1 MNDIFQVDRSLPI
14 PLYQQLVDSIR
25 AAIKTGQL
33 KDGQQLPT
41 VQELDLAR
49 GTIIRAYT
57 ELEQEG
63 LLEKVQGRGTFVRC
77 VPVSER
83 SRKERAMAAIDE
95 LLDTLD
101 GMGFS
106 AAEVTIF
113 LNLKLRERAEKESTV
128 KIALVECNPENL
140 SQIAKQLR
148 GIPNV
153 ELYSY
158 LMSSIVQ
165 YPYNLSEDL
174 DLILTTQA
182 HAEELARILPMKKR
196 VTTIALHL
204 STQSMVSLIKLN
216 PGDRVGILC
225 QSRQFGDLMLRAC
238 HFYAG
243 EVTVD
248 DPVVIDRTTSIAQYL
263 KDKQVV
269 VIPEDLET
277 HCSGEVLEQL
287 RDFSGQVIRC
297 AYELDRGSML
307 YLQEKCT
314 RIIKS
319 KTI

>member
-248 DPVVIDRTTSIAQYL
+248 DPVVIDRTTSIAQCL

>member
-1 MNDIFQVDRSLPI
+1 MNDIFQVDRSLPV

-25 AAIKTGQL
+25 AAIKKGQL

-83 SRKERAMAAIDE
+83 SRKERAMDAIDA
-95 LLDTLD
+95 LLDTLN

-106 AAEVTIF
+106 AAEVNIF

-140 SQIAKQLR
+140 SHLAKQLR
-148 GIPNV
+148 SIPNV

-158 LMSSIVQ
+158 LMSSVVQ
-165 YPYNLSEDL
+165 YPYNLNEDL

-204 STQSMVSLIKLN
+204 STDSMVSLVRLGRRDK
-216 PGDRVGILC
+216 VGILC
-225 QSRQFGDLMLRAC
+225 QSQQFGELMQRAC
-238 HFYAG
+238 HFYAK
-243 EVTVD
+243 EVAVD
-248 DPVVIDRTTSIAQYL
+248 EPVVIDRTTAIAEYL
-263 KDKQVV
+263 RDKQVII
-269 VIPEDLET
+269 IPEDLEA
-277 HCSGEVLEQL
+277 HCSSEVLGQL

-297 AYELDRGSML
+297 AYELDTGSML

-319 KTI
+319 KTL

>member
-1 MNDIFQVDRSLPI
+1 MNDIFQVDSSLPV

-25 AAIKTGQL
+25 AAIKKGQL

-41 VQELDLAR
+41 VQELELSR

-57 ELEQEG
+57 ILEQEG

-83 SRKERAMAAIDE
+83 SRKERAMAAIDA

-106 AAEVTIF
+106 AAEVNIF
-113 LNLKLRERAEKESTV
+113 LNLKLRERSERESKV

-140 SQIAKQLR
+140 SQMAKQLR
-148 GIPNV
+148 SIPHV

-174 DLILTTQA
+174 DLILTTPS
-182 HAEELARILPMKKR
+182 HTEKLASILPMKKR
-196 VTTIALHL
+196 VTTVALQL
-204 STQSMVSLIKLN
+204 ARETMVSLIKLN
-216 PGDRVGILC
+216 RRDKVGILC
-225 QSRQFGDLMLRAC
+225 QSKEFGDLIQKAC
-238 HFYAG
+238 QFYAE

-248 DPVVIDRTTSIAQYL
+248 PPVVIAQSTSIAQYL
-263 KDKQVV
+263 KDKQVL
-269 VIPEDLET
+269 VIPEDLEA
-277 HCSGEVLEQL
+277 HCSSEVLEQL
-287 RDFSGQVIRC
+287 RHFSGQVIPC
-297 AYELDRGSML
+297 AYELDAGSML
-307 YLQEKCT
+307 YLQEKCA

>member
-113 LNLKLRERAEKESTV
+113 LNLRLRERAEKESTV

>member
-77 VPVSER
+77 VPVSEC

-216 PGDRVGILC
+216 PGDRMGILC